1 MDAEDVFWEDRG
13 DVGTGV
19 GVGVGVGLGDGVFV
33 GARVGAGVS
42 VGAGALCA
50 GVLAGVDVG
59 AGEGALPAQAANSP
73 AAKNHV
79 ANQRNLVILRR
90 FEASL

>member
-1 MDAEDVFWEDRG
+1 MVV
-13 DVGTGV
+13 VGWGV

-42 VGAGALCA
+42 VAAGALCA
-50 GVLAGVDVG
+50 GVLAGVG
-59 AGEGALPAQAANSP
+59 AGALPAQAANSP

-79 ANQRNLVILRR
+79 ANQRNVVILRNLEVIAKVCR
-90 FEASL
+90 